1 MGIEQRAAA
10 KILLVNKDPQEAVR
24 LAETLQ
30 AQGYAVATS
39 ACGAPALRALRA
51 DVYDV
56 VLLCA
61 CKPGEEGL
69 FVLLRSR
76 EMQVAAQFIVL
87 GEDGAV
93 ETAVRAMQLG
103 AADYVMRPINVQ
115 ELLVRIDRALERSI
129 IQRELTYLR
138 RRAEADTFAGIV
150 GQSAAM
156 KRVFDLIE
164 RVAPTRASVLVTGE
178 TGTGKEVVARAI
190 HDLSPRRQRP
200 WVPVSCSAVP
210 EHLIESEL
218 FGHTRGSF
226 TGAVAERRGL
236 IEDAAGGTVFLDEID
251 SLPLPTQGKLLRVVE
266 ERTIQR
272 IGAHHDIPVDFR
284 LIAASNTEL
293 SAQVDEGAFREDL
306 YYRLNVFPIQLPP
319 LRERRSD
326 IPLLAIHFRDH
337 AAKATGLDAIDI
349 PPQLLQRME
358 SYDWPGNVRELRN
371 YIERCLIVS
380 AGKDALQALPLQQ
393 NGNGGGSGPRLESA
407 VDERWSLERLE
418 EEYIRVVLQHT
429 QGNRNRAARF
439 LGIDRRT
446 LYRRIRE
453 LEN

>member
-1 MGIEQRAAA
+1 MGVETRAAA
-10 KILLVNKDPQEAVR
+10 KVLLINKDSQESVR
-24 LAETLQ
+24 LADAIR
-30 AQGYAVATS
+30 AQGYAVETS
-39 ACGAPALRALRA
+39 LCGAPALRALHA
-51 DVYDV
+51 QIFDV

-76 EMQVAAQFIVL
+76 EMQVEAQFIVL

-115 ELLVRIDRALERSI
+115 ELLVRIERALERSI

-272 IGAHHDIPVDFR
+272 IGAHHNIPVDFR
-284 LIAASNTEL
+284 LIAASNTDL

-306 YYRLNVFPIQLPP
+306 FYRLNVFPVQLPP

-326 IPLLAIHFRDH
+326 IPLLAVHFRDQ
-337 AAKATGLDAIDI
+337 AAKATGLDPIDI

-380 AGKDALQALPLQQ
+380 AGKDALQSLPLHQ
-393 NGNGGGSGPRLESA
+393 NGNGGSGPRLESA

-429 QGNRNRAARF
+429 EGNRNRAARF

-453 LEN
+453 LET

>member
-1 MGIEQRAAA
+1 MGLEMRVAA
-10 KILLVNKDPQEAVR
+10 KILLIDKDPREGAS
-24 LAETLQ
+24 LAQAMQ
-30 AQGYAVATS
+30 AQGYAVTTTL
-39 ACGAPALRALRA
+39 CGAPALQALHSEL
-51 DVYDV
+51 YDIV
-56 VLLCA
+56 VLCT

-69 FVLLRSR
+69 SVLLRSR
-76 EMQVAAQFIVL
+76 EMQIDAQFIVL
-87 GEDGAV
+87 GEDGAT

-103 AADYVMRPINVQ
+103 AADYVMRPINVR
-115 ELLVRIDRALERSI
+115 ELLVRIERALERTI
-129 IQRELTYLR
+129 VQRELTYLR
-138 RRAEADTFAGIV
+138 RRVQIDSFSGIV
-150 GQSAAM
+150 GQSAPM

-164 RVAPTRASVLVTGE
+164 RVAPTRARVLITGE
-178 TGTGKEVVARAI
+178 TGTGKEIVARAI

-266 ERTIQR
+266 EGTIQR

-284 LIAASNTEL
+284 LIAASNSDLATQAE
-293 SAQVDEGAFREDL
+293 EGAFREDL
-306 YYRLNVFPIQLPP
+306 YYRLNVFPIALPP

-326 IPLLAIHFRDH
+326 IPILAVHFRDQ
-337 AAKATGLDAIDI
+337 ASKATGLDPLDI
-349 PPQLLQRME
+349 PPHLLERME

-380 AGKDALQALPLQQ
+380 AGEHSMQALPLVP
-393 NGNGGGSGPRLESA
+393 NGNGHSGPGLESA

-418 EEYIRVVLQHT
+418 EEYIRVVLRHT
-429 QGNRNRAARF
+429 NGNRNRAAQF

-453 LEN
+453 LGA

>member
-1 MGIEQRAAA
+1 MHIETPVAA
-10 KILLVNKDPQEAVR
+10 KILLINTDPEESVR
-24 LAETLQ
+24 LAEVIR
-30 AQGYAVATS
+30 AEGYAVETS
-39 ACGAPALRALRA
+39 LCGAPALPALQA
-51 DVYDV
+51 QMFDV

-69 FVLLRSR
+69 FVLLRAR
-76 EMQVAAQFIVL
+76 EMQIHAQFIVL

-115 ELLVRIDRALERSI
+115 ELLVRIERALERSI
-129 IQRELTYLR
+129 IHRELAHLR
-138 RRAEADTFAGIV
+138 RRAELDSFSGIV
-150 GQSAAM
+150 GQSEAM

-178 TGTGKEVVARAI
+178 TGTGKELVARAI
-190 HDLSPRRQRP
+190 HDLSPRHQRP

-272 IGAHHDIPVDFR
+272 IGAHHNIPVNFR
-284 LIAASNTEL
+284 LIAASNRDL
-293 SAQVDEGAFREDL
+293 PGQVEEGAFREDL
-306 YYRLNVFPIQLPP
+306 YYRLNVFPVHLPA

-326 IPLLAIHFRDH
+326 IPILAIHFQDQ
-337 AAKATGLDAIDI
+337 AAKATGLDPLDI
-349 PPQLLQRME
+349 PWELLQRLE
-358 SYDWPGNVRELRN
+358 RYDWPGNVRELRN

-380 AGKDALQALPLQQ
+380 AGKRTMQGLPLSGK
-393 NGNGGGSGPRLESA
+393 GNADAGPRLESA
-407 VDERWSLERLE
+407 IDERWSLERLE
-418 EEYIRVVLQHT
+418 EEYIRVVLRHT
-429 QGNRNRAARF
+429 QGNRNRAAQF
-439 LGIDRRT
+439 LGVDRRT
-446 LYRRIRE
+446 LYRRIRQ
-453 LEN
+453 LED